1 MNGEVSS
8 EEGRAGGQQEQ
19 HAQLAAAAVAVT
31 HILAFLRAGA
41 LLPRPRHVSVGVQL
55 GGRQHVQAGV
65 HRQPA
70 AGGLGKGQ
78 AAGERGYGI
87 EHKPQLCVNVR
98 CEALQ
103 GLEALQV
110 LAFDPTTRSIMQ
122 GAGLYECLGPV

>member
-1 MNGEVSS
+1 MNGEVNS

-78 AAGERGYGI
+78 AAGGARG
-87 EHKPQLCVNVR
+87 R
-98 CEALQ
+98 
-103 GLEALQV
+103 
-110 LAFDPTTRSIMQ
+110 Q
-122 GAGLYECLGPV
+122 GAASRPLTRMSRARPGSIFRRSLLIKSAAAHPQCKKGQSCKGPC